1 MQPIH
6 ADLHPWNPMWHE
18 GEIALFDFDDSGI
31 GLPIQDLAI
40 GIYYLDTDEQ
50 RAALLAGYESVA
62 PLPVYSAKQMALLL
76 LQRRSLLLNYLYE
89 TSNPEHAEL
98 IPEYQAE
105 TFRRI
110 SRCRLGK
117 SS

>member
-18 GEIALFDFDDSGI
+18 GEIALFDFDDSGF
-31 GLPIQDLAI
+31 GLPIQDIATA
-40 GIYYLDTDEQ
+40 IYYLDTKEQ
-50 RAALLAGYESVA
+50 DAAFIAGYESVA
-62 PLPVYSAKQMALLL
+62 RLPAYSEKQMGLLL
-76 LQRRSLLLNYLYE
+76 LQRRILLLNYLYE

-105 TFRRI
+105 TFKRI
-110 SRCRLGK
+110 AVASENNL
-117 SS
+117 